1 MLHTSFIEI
10 DRTAFKKNLQFIRK
24 QVGEHP
30 VISSVVKGNAYGHGI
45 EQMVGIA
52 ENYGIRHF
60 STFSTDEAFRVFNT
74 STKKSQIMIMGMI
87 DDESL
92 PWIIDNGIG
101 FYVFDFD
108 RLSAA
113 VKVAKQLGK
122 RARIHVE
129 IETGFHRTGFEW
141 EEREDLL
148 AAIEQNKGCLELQG
162 LCTHYAGA
170 ESVANYVRVKAQIAN
185 YLEYKKWFNEHGI
198 SFRCYHSACSAA
210 SLSYPETIM
219 DMVRIG
225 IALYGFWPSQET
237 YMANF
242 KQLDADM
249 KNPLKRLISWKS
261 CIMSIKNVKMGSF
274 IGYGN
279 SYMAPR
285 NMTIA
290 LIPIGY
296 CHGFSRNLSNL
307 GKVLIHG
314 KILPVVGTVTMNA
327 ISVDITDLSKPKKG
341 DEVVIIGKQKN
352 NEITVAS
359 FSESIQQVNYELLTR
374 LPADIPRKVK
384 P

>member
-60 STFSTDEAFRVFNT
+60 STFSTDEAFRVFNA

-92 PWIIDNGIG
+92 PWIIDNRIG
-101 FYVFDFD
+101 FYVFDLE

-148 AAIEQNKGCLELQG
+148 AAIEQNTGCLELQG

-341 DEVVIIGKQKN
+341 DEVVIIGRQKN

>member
-60 STFSTDEAFRVFNT
+60 STFSTDEAFRVFNA

-101 FYVFDFD
+101 FYVFDLE

-148 AAIEQNKGCLELQG
+148 AAIEQNTGCLELQG

-341 DEVVIIGKQKN
+341 DEVVIIGRQKN

>member
-285 NMTIA
+285 NLTIA

>member
-261 CIMSIKNVKMGSF
+261 CIMSVKNVKMGSF